1 MLSPAVS
8 GCQARFP
15 LNFRGF
21 SLLIRTRRRV
31 RSPCSKHRRVSRCS
45 TGRYILKVIITF
57 RGCQSRF
64 RRNPGQNASKPTRRR
79 QPHPRPCS
87 ILEGGG
93 CAISEPVKDWT
104 TRQKIRI
111 WTRTEGETGRTIG
124 QIDGQQATRAAGQNI
139 SSIDQPG
146 GWQVNARWN
155 KVTQNGGG
163 NG

>member
-87 ILEGGG
+87 ILDGGG
-93 CAISEPVKDWT
+93 CAINRPVKDWT

-124 QIDGQQATRAAGQNI
+124 QIDGQPNLTPHPPLRKAR
-139 SSIDQPG
+139 G
-146 GWQVNARWN
+146 GEGRTVHELL
-155 KVTQNGGG
+155 VSL
-163 NG
+163 